1 MLCKGLFSV
10 CHVIIFKELS
20 SPKECDMLTVE
31 EPSQLS
37 SDTLNNALEG
47 TSQNDDSAVFSNG
60 MVLGLIV
67 ILQAYILLMFI
78 MQCSDD
84 DVENIYYPTEMVII
98 IHCC

>member
-1 MLCKGLFSV
+1 MCNGLSSV
-10 CHVIIFKELS
+10 CHVIVFKELS

-47 TSQNDDSAVFSNG
+47 TSQNDNSAVFSNG
-60 MVLGLIV
+60 MVLRLIV
-67 ILQAYILLMFI
+67 ILQTYILLMFI

-84 DVENIYYPTEMVII
+84 DEEYVYYPTEMVII
-98 IHCC
+98 IHSC